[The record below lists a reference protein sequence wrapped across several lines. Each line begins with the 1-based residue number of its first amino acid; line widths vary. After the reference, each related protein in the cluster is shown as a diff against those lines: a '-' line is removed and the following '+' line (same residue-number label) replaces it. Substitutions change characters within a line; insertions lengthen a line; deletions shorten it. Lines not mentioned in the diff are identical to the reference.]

1 MFKIFILSLLTQ
13 IFTMEPTDVRSDFYK
28 IKIKTIAGENLDL
41 SQFKGKKIL
50 IVNVAS
56 ECGYTPQYAQLEELY
71 DTYNKK
77 LVILACPSNDFG
89 GQEPGTEKEIVK
101 FCQTTYGVSFPMTQ
115 KVGIKKNTHELYKWL
130 TQKSLNGKAD
140 YEVKWNF
147 HKFLIDEKGNLV
159 TSYPSDVTPLDERII
174 DWLK

>member
-1 MFKIFILSLLTQ
+1 MFKVFILLFLFQ
-13 IFTMEPTDVRSDFYK
+13 NYTMESIDVKSDFYK
-28 IKIKTIAGENLDL
+28 INIKNIAGDKLDL

-71 DTYNKK
+71 ETYHEK
-77 LVILACPSNDFG
+77 LVVLGCPSNDFG

-101 FCQTTYGVSFPMTQ
+101 FCQTNYGVSFPLTQ
-115 KVGIKKNTHELYKWL
+115 KVGIKSNTHELYKWL
-130 TQKSLNGKAD
+130 TQKSLNGQAD
-140 YEVKWNF
+140 FEVKWNF

-159 TSYPSDVTPLDERII
+159 ASYPSDVTPLDERII
-174 DWLK
+174 DWIN

>member
-1 MFKIFILSLLTQ
+1 MNGIETK
-13 IFTMEPTDVRSDFYK
+13 SDFYH
-28 IKIKTIAGENLDL
+28 IKIKNIAGEKLDL
-41 SQFKGKKIL
+41 SQYKGKKIL

-71 DTYNKK
+71 DMHKDK
-77 LVILACPSNDFG
+77 LVVLACPSNDFG

-101 FCQTTYGVSFPMTQ
+101 FCQTTYGVSFPLTQ
-115 KVGIKKNTHELYKWL
+115 KVGIKTNTHELYKWL

-159 TSYPSDVTPLDERII
+159 NSFPSDVTPLDEKII
-174 DWLK
+174 DWIN